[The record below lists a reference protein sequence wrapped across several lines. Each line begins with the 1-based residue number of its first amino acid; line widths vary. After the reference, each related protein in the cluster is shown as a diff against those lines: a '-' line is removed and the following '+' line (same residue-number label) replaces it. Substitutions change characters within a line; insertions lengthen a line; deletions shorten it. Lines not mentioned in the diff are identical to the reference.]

1 MVRYGVE
8 WFAGSVW
15 SASART
21 WETRREAAKEAGR
34 VVRAFGTEARIVL
47 LATVPVPPRRA
58 LAPAGRLTDVD

>member
-8 WFAGSVW
+8 WFAGGVW

-21 WETRREAAKEAGR
+21 WETRRE
-34 VVRAFGTEARIVL
+34 VRAFGTEARIVL